1 MQRYILGRLFQSVAI
16 IIVIVLLVFFMGRLT
31 GDPIELFAPE
41 DASQEDIDR
50 IRAYHGLDLPVHQQ
64 LLRFAASSAKGEFGR
79 STTQTTS
86 GAMDLVIER
95 LPNTV
100 RLGVLAI
107 IIALLIALPVGIISA
122 VQRDTIVDRL
132 GKLFAVTGQ
141 GMPDFWLGLMLIMG
155 ISFYLSGYLDMQILP
170 IAGSGTWKHIVLPAV
185 TVGWAISAPIMRVAR
200 SSMLNV
206 MDSEYISF
214 ARSKGLSNKDVIT
227 KHALR
232 NAAIPVVT
240 VTAIYTAAILRGTV
254 VVETVFAWPGVGRLA
269 VQSAFDRD
277 FPVLQATILFM
288 AVVFVGI
295 NFLVDVAYA
304 YIDPRIRYR

>member
-277 FPVLQATILFM
+277 FPVLQATIPFM

>member
-1 MQRYILGRLFQSVAI
+1 MQRYILGRFFQSVAI
-16 IIVIVLLVFFMGRLT
+16 VIVIVLLVFFMGRLT

-50 IRAYHGLDLPVHQQ
+50 IRAYHGLDLPVYQQ

-79 STTQTTS
+79 STSQTTS
-86 GAMDLVIER
+86 GAMDLVLEK

-100 RLGVLAI
+100 RLGILAI
-107 IIALLIALPVGIISA
+107 IIALVISLPIGIISA
-122 VQRDTIVDRL
+122 VKRDTVVDRL

-155 ISFYLSGYLDMQILP
+155 IAFYLSGYLETQILP
-170 IAGSGTWKHIVLPAV
+170 IAGSGTWKHIVLPAA
-185 TVGWAISAPIMRVAR
+185 TVGWSISAPIMRVTR

-206 MDSEYISF
+206 MDSEYITF

>member
-79 STTQTTS
+79 STTQTTA

-100 RLGVLAI
+100 RLGILAI

-122 VQRDTIVDRL
+122 VKRDTIVDRV

-185 TVGWAISAPIMRVAR
+185 TVGWSISAPIMRVAR

>member
-1 MQRYILGRLFQSVAI
+1 MQRYILGRLIQSIAI

-31 GDPIELFAPE
+31 GDPIELFAPD

-64 LLRFAASSAKGEFGR
+64 LWRFVVSSAKGEFGR

-86 GAMDLVIER
+86 GAMDLVVER

-100 RLGVLAI
+100 RLGIFAV
-107 IIALLIALPVGIISA
+107 IIALLISLPIGVMSA
-122 VQRDTIVDRL
+122 VKRDSVVDRF

-155 ISFYLSGYLDMQILP
+155 IAYYLSGYLDTQIVP
-170 IAGSGTWKHIVLPAV
+170 IAGSGTWKHIILPAA
-185 TVGWAISAPIMRVAR
+185 TVGWSISAPIMRVAR

-214 ARSKGLSNKDVIT
+214 ARSKGLSNRDVIT
-227 KHALR
+227 NHALR

>member
-64 LLRFAASSAKGEFGR
+64 LLRFAAGAAKGEFGR
-79 STTQTTS
+79 STTQTTA

-100 RLGVLAI
+100 RLGILAI

-122 VQRDTIVDRL
+122 VKRDTIVDRV

-185 TVGWAISAPIMRVAR
+185 TVGWSISAPIMRVAR

>member
-1 MQRYILGRLFQSVAI
+1 MQRYILGRLIQSIAI

-64 LLRFAASSAKGEFGR
+64 LLRFVASSAKGEFGR

-86 GAMDLVIER
+86 GAMDLVIEK

-100 RLGVLAI
+100 RLGIFAI
-107 IIALLIALPVGIISA
+107 AIALVISLPIGVMSA
-122 VQRDTIVDRL
+122 VKRDSFIDRF

-155 ISFYLSGYLDMQILP
+155 IAFYLSGYLGTQIFP

-185 TVGWAISAPIMRVAR
+185 TVGWAISAPIMRVTR

-214 ARSKGLSNKDVIT
+214 ARSKGLSNRDVIT

-295 NFLVDVAYA
+295 NFIVDVAYA

>member
-1 MQRYILGRLFQSVAI
+1 MQRYIIGRFVQSIAI
-16 IIVIVLLVFFMGRLT
+16 VIVIVLLVFFMGRLT

-50 IRAYHGLDLPVHQQ
+50 IRAYHGLDQPMHQQ

-79 STTQTTS
+79 STTQTAS

-100 RLGVLAI
+100 RLGILAI
-107 IIALLIALPVGIISA
+107 IIALVISLPVGIISA
-122 VQRDTIVDRL
+122 VKRDTIVDRL

-155 ISFYLSGYLDMQILP
+155 IAFYLSGYLETQILP

-185 TVGWAISAPIMRVAR
+185 TVGWSISAPIMRVAR

>member
-122 VQRDTIVDRL
+122 VKRDTIVDRL

-155 ISFYLSGYLDMQILP
+155 ISFYLSGYLDIQILP

-185 TVGWAISAPIMRVAR
+185 TVGWSISAPIMRVAR

-214 ARSKGLSNKDVIT
+214 AKSKGLSNKDVIT